1 MALLS
6 LEILPNGDPQK
17 TRTSWSK
24 EYSSTDRINVGYAVS
39 FSDGDGSQFGI
50 TQTMAIDKIP
60 TLYYDS
66 EQQQISVADLANFI
80 WTTVVAQS
88 AGSHGHLVNTY
99 DITRFTFRYYQLAVH
114 MPNDNLIF
122 LIRKLL
128 ALPNASNYFPYLA
141 LKSGRVH
148 LVGPGGKQVSLETVT
163 TVTRPNGKVE
173 DQIVGFMSYLNP
185 DTHNVGEIEVLN
197 TARLMHWLLS
207 DAEAVKASVATALEI
222 MKRKLKRAAKTYGR
236 RERVPNWPSGS
247 PISSIKAVAQA
258 RPSSRR
264 SPSQISTARCRHC
277 P

>member
-1 MALLS
+1 
-6 LEILPNGDPQK
+6 
-17 TRTSWSK
+17 
-24 EYSSTDRINVGYAVS
+24 
-39 FSDGDGSQFGI
+39 
-50 TQTMAIDKIP
+50 MAIDKIP

-222 MKRKLKRAAKTYGR
+222 MKRKLKRAAKTYGLAGKSPELAIWVSDIIHQGRGSGATIKQTLAKPDFDSQMQALSLIGSETADYEGR
-236 RERVPNWPSGS
+236 RKTVRDC
-247 PISSIKAVAQA
+247 ISKFVSEKRFDGKLLGQGKL
-258 RPSSRR
+258 SLG
-264 SPSQISTARCRHC
+264 
-277 P
+277 